1 MAWINAP
8 LTVLIAASL
17 LAASLEMLMSKRD
30 SNPAKKHGNM
40 PL

>member
-1 MAWINAP
+1 VIDP
-8 LTVLIAASL
+8 TQTRKL
-17 LAASLEMLMSKRD
+17 LAAALEMLFSKRD